1 MTTTKEILAALKSYA
16 NDSIKKT
23 LMKHGAK
30 EPFYGVKVEHL
41 KIIQKKIKKDYVL
54 SLELYDTGISD
65 AMYLAGLIADDKKMT
80 KEDLNHWVKNAY
92 WYMLSE
98 YTVPWV
104 AAESNYGLELALEWM
119 QSDKELIASAGW
131 ATYSNLL
138 ALTPDE
144 DLNKTE
150 IKSLLEKT
158 EKNIHQ
164 SQNRVKQ
171 TMNGFVISVGGYVPE
186 LTDLAIATGNRI
198 GTVTVDMGGTAC
210 KTPFSPDY
218 IDKIKKRGSIG
229 KKKKTMKC

>member
-1 MTTTKEILAALKSYA
+1 MTTKEILEELKA
-16 NDSIKKT
+16 NGNESIKKT
-23 LMKHGAK
+23 LLKHGAK
-30 EPFYGVKVEHL
+30 EPFYGVKIEYL
-41 KIIQKKIKKDYVL
+41 KTIQKKIKKDYAL

-80 KEDLNHWVKNAY
+80 KEDLNHWVKKAHWSMIN
-92 WYMLSE
+92 E

-119 QSDKELIASAGW
+119 QSDDELIATAGW
-131 ATYSNLL
+131 CTYSNLL

-144 DLNKTE
+144 KLNKKE
-150 IKSLLEKT
+150 IKALLEKV
-158 EKNIHQ
+158 EKNIRQ

-171 TMNGFVISVGGYVPE
+171 SMNSFVISVGSYVPE

-198 GTVTVDMGGTAC
+198 GAVTVDMGDTAC

-229 KKKKTMKC
+229 KKKKTVKC